1 LQPPLQLLLWPSCLF
16 GNGIGGVGKDL
27 SFVPAKNLVTLRLAM
42 VKSFSIPKVA
52 VKQRIVCS
60 RLKSEGGFHG
70 HIAFHACLQA
80 KVPNG
85 QQLDAFKLAA

>member
-1 LQPPLQLLLWPSCLF
+1 
-16 GNGIGGVGKDL
+16 
-27 SFVPAKNLVTLRLAM
+27 M
-42 VKSFSIPKVA
+42 
-52 VKQRIVCS
+52 KQRIVCS